1 MKITDV
7 SIALFAWSGIPST
20 AYGPMTGRF
29 AGESQLGLATIRTD
43 EGVEGHAFLGSA
55 MNGADND
62 AQAVISRL
70 KPLLMGRDPLDREA
84 LHQLMLLRR
93 RGVSWRG
100 IGAMDVALWDIAG
113 KAANMPVHRLIGTC
127 RHSAPAYA
135 SSAVLPS
142 AQAYADEAR
151 HYKAQG
157 WQAYKI
163 HPPAR
168 WRDDIA
174 VCEAVRAAV
183 GDDFPVM
190 LDSTW
195 SYAYDEAIRVGRAI
209 EALGY
214 LWYED
219 PLADDDIYNCV
230 KLREKLDIP
239 LMATEYAPGGF
250 TAYVPWVVM
259 RATDYLRGDVAVKGG
274 ITPVLK
280 TARLAEAFGMKYE
293 IHHGGNSHNN
303 WANLHVL
310 AAIPNTTYF
319 EVLLPAGSQKYGVID
334 DIEVDADG
342 LVHAPTRPG
351 IGAEIDF
358 DLIRAKTV
366 AVVS

>member
-209 EALGY
+209 ETLGY